1 MRQFIFCYMS
11 SPNHDGTSL
20 AARLRDVTVS
30 LPRGERRVAR
40 TLLNAYPIAGLGT
53 LADLAERSGVSAPT
67 VLRLL
72 TRLGFEGFSDFQ
84 RALHIELNERLA
96 DVYEDYTA
104 EAFDERGIGAAS
116 LAQAVRTVDATARSF
131 TEEEFAATVRLLAD
145 PRFAVYAV
153 GGTFSQP
160 LALLLALHLGVLR
173 HKVRALPYGSAELVD
188 ALAQAGRRDVLVA
201 FDFRRYTEP
210 TLALARHVVQ
220 RRGHVVLITD
230 RWLSPIASFAE
241 HVLVARTDS
250 VSAFDSLLAATALTE
265 ALVAGVSGL
274 LEDSGRA
281 RAEAIA
287 RLEAQMADKA
297 SGTEGGPA
305 QDGHGR

>member
-1 MRQFIFCYMS
+1 MW

-72 TRLGFEGFSDFQ
+72 TRLGFDGFSDFQ
-84 RALHIELNERLA
+84 RALHIELDERLA
-96 DVYEDYTA
+96 DVYEHYSV

-116 LAQAVRTVDATARSF
+116 LAQAVRTVEATTRSLSA
-131 TEEEFAATVRLLAD
+131 EEFTATVRLLAD
-145 PRFAVYAV
+145 PRLAIHAV

-173 HKVRALPYGSAELVD
+173 PRVRALPYGSAELLD
-188 ALAQAGRRDVLVA
+188 ALAEAGRRDVVVA
-201 FDFRRYTEP
+201 LDFRRYTEA
-210 TLALARHVVQ
+210 TLALTRHVAQ

-241 HVLVARTDS
+241 RVLVARTDS
-250 VSAFDSLLAATALTE
+250 VSAFDSLTAATALTE

-287 RLEAQMADKA
+287 RLEARMTDEAARTGD
-297 SGTEGGPA
+297 GPGH
-305 QDGHGR
+305 DGRRR